1 MEATFI
7 TERFI
12 CTFFQNNKFE
22 FYKKGKR
29 NKETSFKITLPHK
42 NVFKHG
48 WIRAYVYDFV
58 FEIQFLK
65 KDHKKKETPIIV
77 KNPFTKKYI

>member
-1 MEATFI
+1 MFS
-7 TERFI
+7 
-12 CTFFQNNKFE
+12 NMYE
-22 FYKKGKR
+22 FVLTVKA
-29 NKETSFKITLPHK
+29 
-42 NVFKHG
+42 V
-48 WIRAYVYDFV
+48 YVYDFV